1 MSGAFVLQCRAESI
15 YTDMSGAFVLQC
27 RVESFYTDMSGASY
41 GQQCRVESI
50 YTDMRGAFMLM
61 NIMYLL
67 LLCYFCV
74 SHIEF
79 IPQQSNNQ
87 TA

>member
-1 MSGAFVLQCRAESI
+1 MFNSVEL
-15 YTDMSGAFVLQC
+15 
-27 RVESFYTDMSGASY
+27 RVSTLIH
-41 GQQCRVESI
+41 CI
-50 YTDMRGAFMLM
+50 RGAFMLM